1 MIKIKETND
10 LSFVKKFLFRYKFN
24 PYKYYYSGVLNIT
37 DNTFLNLFYDKN
49 KTYLYIE
56 KNGEIKGVTSY
67 FKLEWDSKILG
78 FGVGKIDFLAAD
90 GGYDNKFEIKNL
102 LINRMIEKCR
112 EDDINYILC
121 RTYSD
126 DLSSINSLIS
136 NGFILVDGNLKFS
149 LNLKD
154 MKTEDINHSIQTR
167 LVKPEDINQVKKIA
181 SESFQID
188 RFHSDPIVTK
198 KKADEIH
205 ELWAENSCKNIAA
218 DAVIVGLINGEVVSF
233 VTCKIDRIA
242 KEYFNLPLGVI
253 VLVATAKKFRRKGIA
268 KHTTFTV
275 LEWFKEN
282 NIEIVEVGTQIS
294 NIGASQL
301 YESIGFKLIYSSL
314 TFRNFLN

>member
-1 MIKIKETND
+1 MIQIKETHD
-10 LSFVKKFLFRYKFN
+10 LDFVKNILSKYEFN
-24 PYKYYYSGVLNIT
+24 PYKYYFSNVLNIT
-37 DNTFLNLFYDKN
+37 DNTFFNIFYDKN
-49 KTYLYIE
+49 KRYLYLE
-56 KNGEIKGVTSY
+56 KDGKVKGFTFYSR
-67 FKLEWDSKILG
+67 LEWDSKILG
-78 FGVGKIDFLAAD
+78 FGAGKIDFLAAD

-102 LINRMIEKCR
+102 LINRMTEKFR

-149 LNLKD
+149 LNLKN
-154 MKTEDINHSIQTR
+154 MKIEDTNPSIQTR

-181 SESFQID
+181 SESFEID
-188 RFHSDPIVTK
+188 RFHSDPIISK

-218 DAVIVGLINGEVVSF
+218 DAVMVGLINGEVVSF

-242 KEYFNLPLGVI
+242 KEYFNLPLGVM

-268 KHTTFTV
+268 KHTTFAA

-282 NIEIVEVGTQIS
+282 NIVIVEVGTQIR

-301 YESIGFKLIYSSL
+301 YESFSFKLIYSSL